1 MLAYGGDYSAC
12 GPQIVPAS
20 AGIAGGEAS
29 VSDKVY
35 KKIRVV
41 GCSADS
47 FEKAVEL
54 AVAKASE
61 TIHGIS
67 WFEVSEIR
75 GAVRDGAPCEW
86 QVTVDLG
93 FKLD

>member
-1 MLAYGGDYSAC
+1 
-12 GPQIVPAS
+12 VT
-20 AGIAGGEAS
+20 
-29 VSDKVY
+29 DKVY

-41 GCSADS
+41 GCSAKS
-47 FEKAVEL
+47 LAHAVEL

-61 TIHGIS
+61 SVRGVS
-67 WFEVSEIR
+67 WFEVAEIR
-75 GAVRDGAPCEW
+75 GAVRDGVPAEW